1 MTSTEA
7 GATEDEILWADG
19 AADRYLAA
27 GKVNRDAEFVDFV
40 ETHGGRLE
48 RIAFLISGDHHRA
61 EELCQATLERTYRS
75 WARARDGD
83 PFVYARK
90 ILTNLKIDTWRRTR
104 REVLLEPEGRPS
116 GAVPDHT
123 AEITVRDEL
132 VRALLLL
139 PVRQRRVVVLRHLLD
154 LSEAE
159 VARELG
165 LPHGTVKSN
174 ASRGLA
180 RLRAEL
186 TSTTTP
192 TAGASHD

>member
-7 GATEDEILWADG
+7 GVTEDEILWASG
-19 AADRYLAA
+19 ATDRYLAA

-116 GAVPDHT
+116 DVVPDRT

-139 PVRQRRVVVLRHLLD
+139 PVKQRRVVVLRHLLD

-159 VARELG
+159 VAHELG

-192 TAGASHD
+192 TEGARHD

>member
-1 MTSTEA
+1 M
-7 GATEDEILWADG
+7 
-19 AADRYLAA
+19 
-27 GKVNRDAEFVDFV
+27 
-40 ETHGGRLE
+40 
-48 RIAFLISGDHHRA
+48 
-61 EELCQATLERTYRS
+61 
-75 WARARDGD
+75 
-83 PFVYARK
+83 
-90 ILTNLKIDTWRRTR
+90 TNLKIDTWRRTR